1 MKYLFLLTFIL
12 TLSGKVFAQQ
22 GGYQIGQPVKDF
34 TILADYGSM
43 KAVAVIFMNPNCP
56 NSRLY
61 ESRISNLAN
70 AYKAKGVNFI
80 FINAPISMQ
89 DAGEAGD
96 KAAASNSNLNML
108 ADTDQKLSKQFG
120 ASRTPEAFVLHN
132 VNGSFVLKYKGAI
145 DDNPQ
150 LEASVKEAYLRNA
163 LDAVLANRAVPLAEK
178 RAVGCMVKR
187 F

>member
-1 MKYLFLLTFIL
+1 MKYIFLLAFAL
-12 TLSGKVFAQQ
+12 TLTGKAFAQQ
-22 GGYQIGQPVKDF
+22 GGYQLGQPVKDF

-61 ESRISNLAN
+61 ETRLSNLAS

-89 DAGEAGD
+89 DAGEASD
-96 KAAASNSNLNML
+96 KAAANSTLNML
-108 ADTDQKLSKQFG
+108 ADSDQKLSKQFG
-120 ASRTPEAFVLHN
+120 ATRTPEAFVLHN

-163 LDAVLANRAVPLAEK
+163 LDAVVANRAVPVAEK